1 MFVVGDNHEED
12 MITETEAKKHGIP
25 VRFIYEVIRAKTD
38 LNFYNA
44 VKETYACGEK
54 LYMLNE
60 RCIVSREKLPSTI
73 EKRWMN
79 DFKSVDDFKRF
90 PWEKYSARW
99 NGNSRTVREF
109 DTLPYNRSVYQ
120 VSPNG
125 EMPEWSMVVIPAS
138 NLNSCEGIRCIED

>member
-1 MFVVGDNHEED
+1 MDDYHEED

-90 PWEKYSARW
+90 PWESIGRAGMGTAVPCVSLIHYLTTGLSIRFL
-99 NGNSRTVREF
+99 RTVRC
-109 DTLPYNRSVYQ
+109 
-120 VSPNG
+120 PNG
-125 EMPEWSMVVIPAS
+125 VWSSYQPA
-138 NLNSCEGIRCIED
+138 I